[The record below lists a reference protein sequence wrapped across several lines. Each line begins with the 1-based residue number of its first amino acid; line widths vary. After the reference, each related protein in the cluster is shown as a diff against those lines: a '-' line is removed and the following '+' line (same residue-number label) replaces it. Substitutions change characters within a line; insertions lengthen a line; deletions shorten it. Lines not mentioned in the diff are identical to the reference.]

1 MIDALK
7 RQFHQVVTS
16 GAQLVL
22 LAGGAASESA
32 RGWTIA
38 LVLMALVS
46 VAAWMA
52 ALKRRRT
59 ILDTPTA
66 RIASAP
72 QGYVE
77 IRGTGHAIPD
87 NPVRSPLTGLPC
99 LWYRY
104 QVERKTSDGK
114 WETAERGESD
124 TSFIVRD
131 GSGEVLVDPDHAEI
145 MTGHRESWQRGDTR
159 NTEWKFIAGDPMYV
173 LGHFHTIGGTT
184 LSLDFRGD
192 VSALLA
198 EWKRDPPALAA
209 RFDANGDGQIDLEEW
224 AQARSA
230 AQQEVAERHREARNL
245 PAVHVIRAPRDR
257 PYLIANLDPQRL
269 ARRFGLWA
277 VFHVLVFLGALSA
290 IPYVRLQFA

>member
-1 MIDALK
+1 MIDALR

-16 GAQLVL
+16 GAQLAL
-22 LAGGAASESA
+22 LVGGAISESA
-32 RGWTIA
+32 RGWSIA
-38 LVLMALVS
+38 LGLVALVS
-46 VAAWMA
+46 VAAWLA
-52 ALKRRRT
+52 AVKRRRT

-77 IRGTGHAIPD
+77 IRGTGHALAD

-124 TSFIVRD
+124 ASFIVRD
-131 GSGEVLVDPDHAEI
+131 DSGEVLVDPDGAEI
-145 MTGHRESWQRGDTR
+145 MTGHKETWQRHDTR
-159 NTEWKFIAGDPMYV
+159 NTEWKFINGDPMYV
-173 LGHFHTIGGTT
+173 LGRFHTIGGTT

-198 EWKRDPPALAA
+198 EWKRDPQALKA
-209 RFDANGDGQIDLEEW
+209 RFDANGDGEIDLDEW
-224 AQARSA
+224 QQARHA
-230 AQQEVAERHREARNL
+230 AGQEVAERHREARNL
-245 PAVHVIRAPRDR
+245 PAVNVVRAPRDR

-277 VFHVLVFLGALSA
+277 LFHVLVFLGALAA
-290 IPYVRLQFA
+290 IPYARLQFG